1 MIISKPLKGDVKKS
15 MDFFDY
21 MLVLS
26 KYALIIFSLI
36 VIERALRSMLSEKY
50 DDEIWAYVRSG
61 KERVPVCHWENLIG
75 RSPSADIRVYAPGIS
90 GVHAVLCRNDK
101 GQWKIYDV
109 FSRGGV
115 WINQLQAGYGGA
127 PVRDGDVINL
137 AGTRLTFIELEG
149 EKIGKLEK
157 KRSVA
162 GSRVFPAV
170 TLVWLTLFQS
180 TLLMQLLMSCEP
192 DYSGRIS
199 LAFVSVIVLQWLCF
213 TAMRM
218 INKSGF
224 ELETL
229 AFFMTSIGISVA
241 ASSTP
246 EDMYK
251 HSILVI
257 ASVFLF
263 ILFGWWLRNLKRA
276 SSMRVPFAMI
286 AGVLL
291 ALNLF
296 AGNSIFGAKNWL
308 TIAGYSFQPSE
319 FVKVFYIY
327 VGASTLER
335 LYMRQ
340 NLYAFVGFSALCV
353 TALAFMGDFGSAL
366 VFFVCFLVISFM
378 RSGSIATV
386 VLSISSAVIAGL
398 MAVSA
403 RPYVA
408 QRFATWGHAWEDVFD
423 KGYQQVRTMSAA
435 AAGGLFGKG
444 AGSGWLQSI
453 VAANTDMVF
462 GVVSEE
468 LGLLIALSAVLAIAA
483 IAVFAVRSARHCR
496 SAFYSIAA
504 CASVTIMLAQMA
516 LNILGSMDILPF
528 TGVTFPFLSRGGSSL
543 ISCWMLLAY
552 IKGSDNRREAS
563 FVVRNAENYTRP
575 EDPRLKDEGVS
586 RDPKPAEVKK
596 A

>member
-1 MIISKPLKGDVKKS
+1 MK
-15 MDFFDY
+15 MDALSFWDY
-21 MLVLS
+21 MLILS
-26 KYALIIFSLI
+26 KYALVIFSFI
-36 VIERALRSMLSEKY
+36 VIERSLRSMLSEKY
-50 DDEIWAYVRSG
+50 DNEIWAYIRSG
-61 KERVPVCHWENLIG
+61 NERIPVYHWENLLG
-75 RSPSADIRVYAPGIS
+75 RSASADIRIYAPGIS
-90 GVHAVLCRNDK
+90 GVHAVLSRNDK
-101 GQWKIYDV
+101 GQWKVYDV

-115 WINQLQAGYGGA
+115 WINETQAGYGGA
-127 PVRDGDVINL
+127 PVHNGDTINL
-137 AGTRLTFIELEG
+137 AGTRLGFIELEE
-149 EKIGKLEK
+149 EKIGRLEK

-170 TLVWLTLFQS
+170 TLIWLTLFQGA
-180 TLLMQLLMSCEP
+180 LLMQHLMSCEAE
-192 DYSGRIS
+192 YAGRIS
-199 LAFVSVIVLQWLCF
+199 LAFTAVIVLEWFCY

-229 AFFMTSIGISVA
+229 AFFMTSLGISVA

-251 HSILVI
+251 HAILVI

-263 ILFGWWLRNLKRA
+263 IILGWWLRNLRRA
-276 SSMRVPFAMI
+276 SSMRIPFAML
-286 AGVLL
+286 ALALL
-291 ALNLF
+291 GLNLF

-319 FVKVFYIY
+319 FVKVFYVY
-327 VGASTLER
+327 VGAATLDR
-335 LYMRQ
+335 LYVKQ
-340 NLYAFVGFSALCV
+340 NLYEFVAFSAICV
-353 TALAFMGDFGSAL
+353 TALALMGDFGSAL
-366 VFFVCFLVISFM
+366 VFFVCFLIISFM

-386 VLSISSAVIAGL
+386 VLAVSAAVIAGL

-408 QRFATWGHAWEDVFD
+408 ARFATWGHAWDDIFD

-444 AGSGWLQSI
+444 AGNGWLQSI

-468 LGLLIALSAVLAIAA
+468 QGLLIAMSSILAICA

-496 SAFYSIAA
+496 SAFYSIAS
-504 CASVTIMLAQMA
+504 CAAVTIMLSQVA
-516 LNILGSMDILPF
+516 LNVFGSMDLLPF
-528 TGVTFPFLSRGGSSL
+528 TGVTFPFMSRGGSSL

-563 FVVRNAENYTRP
+563 FVVRPAEKYSRW
-575 EDPRLKDEGVS
+575 EDPRLQENNSGNKAG
-586 RDPKPAEVKK
+586 KAGKAEVKK

>member
-1 MIISKPLKGDVKKS
+1 MS
-15 MDFFDY
+15 FFDT

-36 VIERALRSMLSEKY
+36 VVERSLRSMLSEKY
-50 DDEIWAYVRSG
+50 DDEIWAYIRAG

-90 GVHAVLCRNDK
+90 GVHAVLCRDDK
-101 GQWKIYDV
+101 GHWKVYDV

-115 WINQLQAGYGGA
+115 WINDLQAGYGGA

-137 AGTRLTFIELEG
+137 AGTRLSFTELGE
-149 EKIGKLEK
+149 EKIGRLEK
-157 KRSVA
+157 KRSIA

-170 TLVWLTLFQS
+170 TLLWLTLFQG
-180 TLLMQLLMSCEP
+180 TLLMQHLMSCEAE
-192 DYSGRIS
+192 YSGRIS
-199 LAFVSVIVLQWLCF
+199 LAFVSVIVLQWLCY

-246 EDMYK
+246 ADMYK

-263 ILFGWWLRNLKRA
+263 ILFGWWLRNLNRA
-276 SSMRVPFAMI
+276 SSMRVPFAMF

-296 AGNSIFGAKNWL
+296 AGNSIFGARNWL

-386 VLSISSAVIAGL
+386 VLAISSAVIAGL

-444 AGSGWLQSI
+444 AGSGWLQSV

-504 CASVTIMLAQMA
+504 CAAVTIMLAQMA
-516 LNILGSMDILPF
+516 LNVLGSMDILPF

-563 FVVRNAENYTRP
+563 FVVRNPENYTRP
-575 EDPRLKDEGVS
+575 ADPRLKEESTS
-586 RDPKPAEVKK
+586 RESKPAEVKK

>member
-1 MIISKPLKGDVKKS
+1 MLSFWDT
-15 MDFFDY
+15 

-26 KYALIIFSLI
+26 KYALILFSFI
-36 VIERALRSMLSEKY
+36 VIERSLRSMLSEKY
-50 DDEIWAYVRSG
+50 DNEIWAYIKTGR
-61 KERVPVCHWENLIG
+61 ERIPVYHWENLIG
-75 RSPSADIRVYAPGIS
+75 KSASADIRIYAPGIS

-101 GQWKIYDV
+101 GQWKVYDV

-115 WINQLQAGYGGA
+115 WINELQAGYGGA
-127 PVRDGDVINL
+127 PVRDGDIINL
-137 AGTRLTFIELEG
+137 AGTRLTFMELEE
-149 EKIGKLEK
+149 EKIGRLEK

-162 GSRVFPAV
+162 GSRVYPAV
-170 TLVWLTLFQS
+170 TLLWLTLFQIA
-180 TLLMQLLMSCEP
+180 LLAQHLMSCDAE
-192 DYSGRIS
+192 YAGRIS
-199 LAFVSVIVLQWLCF
+199 LAFVSVIVLQWFCY

-224 ELETL
+224 EVETL
-229 AFFMTSIGISVA
+229 AFLITSLGVSVA

-257 ASVFLF
+257 VSVFLF

-276 SSMRVPFAMI
+276 SSMRIPFAML
-286 AGVLL
+286 AVVLL
-291 ALNLF
+291 GLNLF
-296 AGNSIFGAKNWL
+296 AGNSVFGARNWL
-308 TIAGYSFQPSE
+308 TISGYSFQPSE
-319 FVKVFYIY
+319 FVKVFYVY
-327 VGASTLER
+327 VGASTLDR
-335 LYMRQ
+335 LYMRR

-353 TALAFMGDFGSAL
+353 IALALMGDFGSAL
-366 VFFVCFLVISFM
+366 VFFICFLIISFM

-386 VLSISSAVIAGL
+386 VLAVSSAVIAGL
-398 MAVSA
+398 MAISA

-444 AGSGWLQSI
+444 AGNGWLQSI

-468 LGLLIALSAVLAIAA
+468 QGLLIALSAILAICA
-483 IAVFAVRSARHCR
+483 IAVFAVRSARHGR
-496 SAFYSIAA
+496 SAFYSIAS
-504 CASVTIMLAQMA
+504 CAAVTIMLVQVA
-516 LNILGSMDILPF
+516 LNVFGSMDLLPF

-563 FVVRNAENYTRP
+563 FVVKSAEKYSRP
-575 EDPRLKDEGVS
+575 SDPRLQEDNAAPAPRK
-586 RDPKPAEVKK
+586 AEVRK

>member
-1 MIISKPLKGDVKKS
+1 MLS
-15 MDFFDY
+15 FFDY
-21 MLVLS
+21 MLILS
-26 KYALIIFSLI
+26 KYALVIFSFI
-36 VIERALRSMLSEKY
+36 VIERSFRSMLREKY
-50 DDEIWAYVRSG
+50 DNEIWAYIRAG
-61 KERVPVCHWENLIG
+61 KERVPVYHWENLIG
-75 RSPSADIRVYAPGIS
+75 KAQSADIRVYAPGIS
-90 GVHAVLCRNDK
+90 RVHAVLCRSDNGK
-101 GQWKIYDV
+101 WTVYDV

-115 WINQLQAGYGGA
+115 WINDTQAGYGGA
-127 PVRDGDVINL
+127 PVHDGDTINL
-137 AGTRLTFIELEG
+137 AGNRLTFIELEG

-162 GSRVFPAV
+162 GSRVYPAV
-170 TLVWLTLFQS
+170 TLIWLTLFQGA
-180 TLLMQLLMSCEP
+180 LLMQLLMNSDPEY
-192 DYSGRIS
+192 YSRIS
-199 LAFVSVIVLQWLCF
+199 LAFASVAVLEWFCF
-213 TAMRM
+213 TGMRM

-229 AFFMTSIGISVA
+229 AFFITSLGISVA

-257 ASVFLF
+257 VSVFLF
-263 ILFGWWLRNLKRA
+263 LLLGWWLRNLRRT
-276 SSMRVPFAMI
+276 STMRIPFAVV
-286 AGVLL
+286 AVLL
-291 ALNLF
+291 LGLNLF

-319 FVKVFYIY
+319 FVKVFFVY
-327 VGASTLER
+327 VGASTLDR
-335 LYMRQ
+335 LYVKQ
-340 NLYAFVGFSALCV
+340 NLYTFVAFSALCV
-353 TALAFMGDFGSAL
+353 TALALMGDFGSAL

-378 RSGSIATV
+378 RSGSISTV

-398 MAVSA
+398 MAISA

-408 QRFATWGHAWEDVFD
+408 QRFATWGHAWDDIYD

-468 LGLLIALSAVLAIAA
+468 LGLLIAMSAILAIAA

-496 SAFYSIAA
+496 SAFYSISA
-504 CASVTIMLAQMA
+504 CAAVTIMLVQVA
-516 LNILGSMDILPF
+516 LNVLGSMDILPF
-528 TGVTFPFLSRGGSSL
+528 TGVTFPFMSRGGSSL

-563 FVVRNAENYTRP
+563 FVVRPAEKYTRP
-575 EDPRLKDEGVS
+575 EDPAQKDEKAG
-586 RDPKPAEVKK
+586 REAKQAEVKK